1 MSLKLFKYTHH
12 NLSILLPVLFRE
24 KLYYAP
30 LLWRNTPNEIMTDLV
45 VQRTFDQ
52 GEEGGG
58 IIILWIGTL
67 GAELSIPS
75 DGYD

>member
-1 MSLKLFKYTHH
+1 
-12 NLSILLPVLFRE
+12 
-24 KLYYAP
+24 
-30 LLWRNTPNEIMTDLV
+30 MTDLV

-58 IIILWIGTL
+58 IIMWIGTL

>member
-1 MSLKLFKYTHH
+1 
-12 NLSILLPVLFRE
+12 
-24 KLYYAP
+24 
-30 LLWRNTPNEIMTDLV
+30 MTDLV

-58 IIILWIGTL
+58 IIILWIGTP
-67 GAELSIPS
+67 GAEFSIPS

>member
-1 MSLKLFKYTHH
+1 
-12 NLSILLPVLFRE
+12 
-24 KLYYAP
+24 
-30 LLWRNTPNEIMTDLV
+30 MTDLV
-45 VQRTFDQ
+45 AQRTFDQ

>member
-1 MSLKLFKYTHH
+1 
-12 NLSILLPVLFRE
+12 
-24 KLYYAP
+24 
-30 LLWRNTPNEIMTDLV
+30 MTDLV

-75 DGYD
+75 DGYDKGIFRFHIFHSIIHLCGLT